1 MKVRNSQIEVMW
13 LFGFPFCRIFAKL
26 SSFFAVSLFDVA
38 IGKKT
43 GFKDRTI
50 RLIEIR
56 KEIYGPIQI
65 RPPP

>member
-1 MKVRNSQIEVMW
+1 MKVHNSQIEVRW

-26 SSFFAVSLFDVA
+26 DSFFAVSPSDVA
-38 IGKKT
+38 IGEKT
-43 GFKDRTI
+43 GFTDRTI
-50 RLIEIR
+50 RLKGIQ

>member
-26 SSFFAVSLFDVA
+26 CSFFAVSLCDVA

-43 GFKDRTI
+43 GFTDRTI
-50 RLIEIR
+50 RLKGLQ